1 MYCNVGLQN
10 CRCLERHFLSVHVT
24 FRHNYKGHISP
35 QGKSLAKGVI
45 PIPFCQSSLIRV
57 SILYPAV
64 FTLLLYMNFHLVLLS
79 LQILIMH
86 FKVVILVSF
95 LSSFAAAESFLY
107 EKERAGGL
115 LGFGLL
121 GGDTTTVASS
131 SDTTTASAD
140 TTTASSSDATT
151 AATDDL
157 AGPIQSLIDLLTGA
171 STTLPIADI
180 AGLLG
185 INTTPIPSPFSDPLG
200 FVMHPLITPIILAAI
215 TLNIPGMALAQGA
228 LAGNLIITHLL
239 VQQAQG

>member
-1 MYCNVGLQN
+1 M
-10 CRCLERHFLSVHVT
+10 
-24 FRHNYKGHISP
+24 
-35 QGKSLAKGVI
+35 
-45 PIPFCQSSLIRV
+45 QS
-57 SILYPAV
+57 
-64 FTLLLYMNFHLVLLS
+64 
-79 LQILIMH
+79 
-86 FKVVILVSF
+86 KVVILVSF
-95 LSSFAAAESFLY
+95 LCSLAAAETFLY

-115 LGFGLL
+115 LGLGLL
-121 GGDTTTVASS
+121 GGDA
-131 SDTTTASAD
+131 TTASSAD
-140 TTTASSSDATT
+140 TTTPSSGAATT

-200 FVMHPLITPIILAAI
+200 FVMHPLITPIILAAV
-215 TLNIPGMALAQGA
+215 TLNIPAMALAQGA